1 MLLTM
6 LLMPGIARLSRH
18 HLKALGVKADVI
30 SIILG
35 SWTQPPPQGTH
46 IKFERLLTAHNGCR
60 LRQVLT
66 CSASSSDRNWARVVS
81 RDFLKRER
89 EKEAFLS
96 DNDGNG
102 GETFDT
108 TTDNNT

>member
-1 MLLTM
+1 M

-46 IKFERLLTAHNGCR
+46 IKFERLLTAHNGCQ

-66 CSASSSDRNWARVVS
+66 CSASSSDRNWVVS

-89 EKEAFLS
+89 EKEAFLA
-96 DNDGNG
+96 DNDDS
-102 GETFDT
+102 ETFDT
-108 TTDNNT
+108 TTDNT

>member
-1 MLLTM
+1 M

-46 IKFERLLTAHNGCR
+46 IKFERLLTAHNGCQ

-66 CSASSSDRNWARVVS
+66 CSASSSDRNWPRVSGEVVEGAGRVAGLS
-81 RDFLKRER
+81 EAGAGEGGVFGGQRQRDF
-89 EKEAFLS
+89 
-96 DNDGNG
+96 
-102 GETFDT
+102 
-108 TTDNNT
+108 